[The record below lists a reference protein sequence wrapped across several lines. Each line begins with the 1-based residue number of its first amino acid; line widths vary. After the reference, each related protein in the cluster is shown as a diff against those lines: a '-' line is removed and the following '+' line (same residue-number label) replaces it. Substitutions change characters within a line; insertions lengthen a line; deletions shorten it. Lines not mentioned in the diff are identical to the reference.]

1 MATSE
6 ADQSFSAAQEFLVR
20 SFTSAFEQIALSLAS
35 GAEPEFRL
43 TPAGGDHHGPSFEGD
58 VAPGRAWHLRMKI
71 APELRVV
78 AHGHSASLWLGHVQ
92 VAELHLEATSAAT
105 LSLYEDDLPLQQIGL
120 QGVGGSVKVILRL
133 DKFLLTDRGVGDGK
147 LDWRRYNS
155 TRSLNYLLDDGAPST
170 TAGKLLVVFSAIG
183 AEYDYTFNYRAS
195 LAGVKLAKAYIL
207 DDFGR
212 QGSYYWVD
220 HGDESIF
227 QGTQELLAKLV
238 QDLGLDWGDVMFAGS
253 SKGGTAALL
262 HGVTLGVGR
271 ILLGAPQYRVGD
283 YLSAAA
289 PQILEFMTGGASGD
303 DRVALNDWA
312 KDILLKGQRRSAIRI
327 VVGTADHHLAAH
339 VMPLIADARE
349 AGYKVDSLVLS
360 GVPHGEIG
368 WVFKHLLSAEAADHE
383 IGSVQD
389 ALPYSLTRNADT
401 VTFRCW
407 PADDESLAVH
417 LFGKSGALERL
428 PYSMDDEFEF
438 RSSPEHGPVRA
449 RVFRR
454 SDADTPI
461 RAFTTS
467 WV

>member
-1 MATSE
+1 MVMSE
-6 ADQSFSAAQEFLVR
+6 ADSAFRAAQEFLIR

-43 TPAGGDHHGPSFEGD
+43 TPAGGDYHGLNFEGD
-58 VAPGRAWHLRMKI
+58 IAPDCAWHLRMNLT
-71 APELRVV
+71 PELRVV
-78 AHGHSASLWLGHVQ
+78 AHGHSASLWLGEVQ
-92 VAELHLEATSAAT
+92 VAELHVESTTAAT
-105 LSLYEDDLPLQQIGL
+105 LSLNEGDLSLRQIGL
-120 QGVGGSVKVILRL
+120 HGVGGSVKIVLRL
-133 DKFLLTDRGVGDGK
+133 DAFLLTDRGVGQGK
-147 LDWRRYNS
+147 LNWRRHNS
-155 TRSLNYLLDDGAPST
+155 ARSLNYLLDDGVPST
-170 TAGKLLVVFSAIG
+170 AAGKLLVVFSAIG

-195 LAGVKLAKAYIL
+195 LAGPKLTKAYIL

-227 QGTQELLAKLV
+227 RGTQELLTRLV
-238 QDLGLDWGDVMFAGS
+238 EELGLDWSDVMFAGS

-283 YLSAAA
+283 YLSGAA
-289 PQILEFMTGGASGD
+289 PQILEFMTGGASD
-303 DRVALNDWA
+303 EDRVALNGWA
-312 KDILLKGQRRSAIRI
+312 KHIVLNGQRRSAIRV
-327 VVGTADHHLAAH
+327 VVGTADHHLVSH
-339 VMPLIADARE
+339 VTPLLEDAVE

-383 IGSVQD
+383 VGSAQD
-389 ALPYSLTRNADT
+389 PLPYSLTRNEDI

-407 PADDESLAVH
+407 PAEGESLAVH
-417 LFGKSGALERL
+417 VFGKTGVLERY
-428 PYSMDDEFEF
+428 PYSTDDEIKFH
-438 RSSPEHGPVRA
+438 SAPEHGPVRV

-454 SDADTPI
+454 SDADTQI